1 MPRFDGKGPRG
12 EGPRTGRGLG
22 NCSDSKINDSKTTR
36 PRMGLGQ
43 GQGQGRR
50 SGNRGN

>member
-22 NCSDSKINDSKTTR
+22 NCPESKTNDPKTTR

-43 GQGQGRR
+43 GQGRR